1 MSWGIDFTAD
11 IFLSR
16 QDYGENVYRVQ
27 DEINDVEKDMQ
38 SIKERMLMMVM
49 GGANSVNTKDFEGNE
64 CDPVDV
70 IHSRFCELIDYYNER
85 QSHLYDL
92 LLYKEYLENKQKT
105 NKNG

>member
-16 QDYGENVYRVQ
+16 QNYDENVYRVQ
-27 DEINDVEKDMQ
+27 SEIDDIRENMQ
-38 SIKERMLMMVM
+38 STKECMLMMVM
-49 GGANSVNTKDFEGNE
+49 GGANSVNTKDCENNE

-70 IHSRFCELIDYYNER
+70 LHSRFCELLDYYNEQ

-92 LLYKEYLENKQKT
+92 LLYKEYLEKEQEETKV
-105 NKNG
+105 

>member
-16 QDYGENVYRVQ
+16 QDYGESIYRVQ
-27 DEINDVEKDMQ
+27 DEINDVEKDIQ
-38 SIKERMLMMVM
+38 SIKERMLMMAI
-49 GGANSVNTKDFEGNE
+49 GGVNSVNTKDFEGND
-64 CDPVDV
+64 CDLVDV
-70 IHSRFCELIDYYNER
+70 IHSKFCELVDHYNER

-92 LLYKEYLENKQKT
+92 LLYKEYLENEQKT

>member
-1 MSWGIDFTAD
+1 MSWGIDFTAN

-16 QDYGENVYRVQ
+16 QNYDGNVYRVQ
-27 DEINDVEKDMQ
+27 GEIDDIRENMQ

-49 GGANSVNTKDFEGNE
+49 GGANSVNTKDCENNE

-70 IHSRFCELIDYYNER
+70 LHSRFCELLEYYDEQ

-92 LLYKEYLENKQKT
+92 LLYKEYLEKEQEETKV
-105 NKNG
+105 

>member
-16 QDYGENVYRVQ
+16 QNYDGNVYRVQ
-27 DEINDVEKDMQ
+27 SEIDDIRENMQ

-49 GGANSVNTKDFEGNE
+49 GGANSVNTKDCENND

-70 IHSRFCELIDYYNER
+70 LHSRFCELLDYYNEQ
-85 QSHLYDL
+85 QSHLYGL
-92 LLYKEYLENKQKT
+92 LLYKEYLEKEQEETKV
-105 NKNG
+105 

>member
-16 QDYGENVYRVQ
+16 QDYDGNVYRVQ
-27 DEINDVEKDMQ
+27 SDIDDIRANMQ

-49 GGANSVNTKDFEGNE
+49 GGANSVNTKDCEKND

-70 IHSRFCELIDYYNER
+70 LHSRFCELLDYYNEQ

-92 LLYKEYLENKQKT
+92 LLYKEYLEKEQEGTKV
-105 NKNG
+105 